1 MEDTAVNLAHRYANE
16 AEEFQE
22 QGQWAEAMN
31 MHFKAA
37 NQFLLAT
44 NDTQSHDVIQTLKLM
59 SANHARQ
66 GKDLQRRVAKAEAAA
81 AAAVP
86 QPRSKAESGHGLST
100 GTGHLSPSS
109 AGGGGSS
116 SSSSGRRRGSSG
128 YQHQYQ
134 HGTNAAAGQH
144 HHHISNLAPGDYGN
158 DSRGGDSGSED
169 SNLST
174 SSSDISGSVSSTMIE
189 ESFTVIKN
197 QAKDSSD
204 PFYKFW
210 EAVENLVNQIS
221 SPVAFTSIPLDGEDP
236 MMSNSPSTDD
246 SLAVNPVEPPFA
258 VQGGSASLANS
269 GIRAS
274 SGGGVGVGNP
284 SQPRQSKSRS
294 GVDPSPMHESFFI
307 IDSPSVASS
316 QHMRGHPRSRSE
328 SAPKAA
334 VSRRAEA
341 APKVSTKTLEEYAIE
356 NEQLKLTLDKLS
368 RRNMKMEKNLEGLM
382 QMSVWTKD
390 VQRSAMQL
398 MRSQDVLRPNI
409 MQSIMDLSA
418 GAPMPNRAHTAV
430 GTPLPPGS
438 SASSQIITSPDANN
452 PAAMQVRLR
461 ELEEEVLKLRLENSK
476 LGASMKKYKQRW
488 EDLKE
493 SAKKRRNASSTPPLD
508 KASDVSQYQPSVG
521 INPYSASSL
530 AGNPY
535 SNVSQG
541 QGNPVRPVSSLGRSS
556 SASGPVLSAGGSYQ
570 KRIVMESR
578 SSGGLDAT
586 SLSMQHRHLTAGIVS
601 STSPRVLD
609 TSPRT
614 HMTTLPTVSEVPR
627 ASAGLGVNTAGPTSL
642 GRAPGSPTQH
652 RPTGSGSTAS
662 LSSQSSF

>member
-1 MEDTAVNLAHRYANE
+1 
-16 AEEFQE
+16 
-22 QGQWAEAMN
+22 MN